1 MSRPRSTSG
10 PAGAARWERSH
21 PAELVAMAFGVG
33 IFVGLVVL
41 LGSRSPTVSVIFAG
55 IAFIVTLLLLAML
68 ALVASG
74 SPAPS
79 DRPVLHPPEDEHS
92 EDEYPGDEHPGD
104 EHPGQ

>member
-1 MSRPRSTSG
+1 MNRPRSASRPTG
-10 PAGAARWERSH
+10 GTRLERSR

-41 LGSRSPTVSVIFAG
+41 LGSRSPTVSVTFAG

-68 ALVASG
+68 ALVTSG

-79 DRPVLHPPEDEHS
+79 GRPVLHPPEGEDDDEGGG
-92 EDEYPGDEHPGD
+92 ERPAVGHP
-104 EHPGQ
+104 EE